1 MRRRRRERPKPMPTE
16 EDKRRAQIKA
26 AGADPLVWA
35 MKSVD
40 DKFPDEREK
49 SVETIRAE
57 AEVEM
62 KMGSASDDVAEDDE
76 NNEDEIFDN
85 ETVDED
91 VLDDIDEDDDEIEVK
106 EIHAEGKTVMP
117 MKEGAMTVD
126 VAPMR
131 QNVDEV
137 SKKGI
142 NRVEGRRAEFEKFEA
157 EKAEKAEI
165 KKVEVKKAEVKKSD
179 NKKPQDRGAQ
189 VKLTALESKQKK
201 MMFGLVA
208 LVIIA
213 LGGVVFGV
221 VAMINQNK
229 ATLELANQIV
239 TSGGHENLVDDEY
252 IYLKDWNMKIKIV
265 SGLTN
270 ISFDYD
276 EDEYSSVL
284 IWGVRKDT
292 GANYTPDFAK
302 QSKNGNAMG
311 IVNRVPRYER
321 AAAGRLIWY
330 DDYYNYYYQ
339 GPTTEPEASESEM
352 SWWVE
357 SYLLIKE
364 MLTNA
369 DNYIKF
375 DDSTISQQ

>member
-16 EDKRRAQIKA
+16 EDKLKAQLKA
-26 AGADPLVWA
+26 ASADPLVWA

-49 SVETIRAE
+49 SEEIIKAE
-57 AEVEM
+57 AEIE
-62 KMGSASDDVAEDDE
+62 AAEAEEAED
-76 NNEDEIFDN
+76 I
-85 ETVDED
+85 
-91 VLDDIDEDDDEIEVK
+91 LDDIDEEPKEAPKAEVK
-106 EIHAEGKTVMP
+106 TTEIKAEGKTAMP
-117 MKEGAMTVD
+117 VEEGVLTVD

-131 QNVDEV
+131 QNVDKVTAKEINKIEG
-137 SKKGI
+137 KKS
-142 NRVEGRRAEFEKFEA
+142 EFEKIENA
-157 EKAEKAEI
+157 KKAEKAERAERAEKAKEEF
-165 KKVEVKKAEVKKSD
+165 KKTPKVAAKTGDHKT
-179 NKKPQDRGAQ
+179 Q

-201 MMFGLVA
+201 MTFALAA
-208 LVIIA
+208 LVIVAI
-213 LGGVVFGV
+213 GGVVFGA
-221 VAMINQNK
+221 VAMVNQNK
-229 ATLELANQIV
+229 ATLELASQIV
-239 TSGGHENLVDDEY
+239 ASSDHENQVDGEFV
-252 IYLKDWNMKIKIV
+252 YLKDWNMKIKIV
-265 SGLTN
+265 SGLEHIT
-270 ISFDYD
+270 FDYD
-276 EDEYSSVL
+276 ETEDGFSKVL
-284 IWGVRKDT
+284 IWGSRKDN

-311 IVNRVPRYER
+311 IITRIPRYER

-339 GPTTEPEASESEM
+339 GPSSEPEASETEM

-375 DDSTISQQ
+375 DETTIGQQ